1 MATGA
6 TRYLREA
13 ILDAVF
19 RGATM
24 PTFPS
29 SLYLSLH
36 TGDPGDAG
44 ANEVSASGYTR
55 LAIARTTAEWSRSDD
70 GLGLTYVANAAAI
83 NFPSPSS
90 DWGTVTH
97 IGIWDASTGGNLLWT
112 GALASPVDMNAGSP
126 GLEIPAG
133 QLRLSLRGAG

>member
-24 PTFPS
+24 PTLPS
-29 SLYLSLH
+29 SLYVSLH
-36 TGDPGDAG
+36 TGDPGETG
-44 ANEVSASGYTR
+44 ANEVTATDYTR
-55 LAIARTTAEWSRSDD
+55 LALPRTTADWSRSDD
-70 GLGLTYVANAAAI
+70 GLGLTFVANASAI
-83 NFPSPSS
+83 SFPSPSS
-90 DWGTVTH
+90 NWGTVTH
-97 IGIWDASTGGNLLWT
+97 VGIWDASTSGNLLWT
-112 GALASPVDMNAGSP
+112 GALAAGVEMNAGSP